1 MHDASKPIFQ
11 EKRTLEACM
20 SEDIPRALIG
30 YDIRK
35 IEFPLRA
42 NGIHFA
48 DSKKDYRLQIA
59 DLLAGSFSYWAKG
72 IANDYREEDF
82 WKKLN
87 KLNFEKFING
97 SVWPVDPN
105 DITSLEKYTDDG
117 SGVNAV
123 DYMSRHVKLN

>member
-1 MHDASKPIFQ
+1 
-11 EKRTLEACM
+11 M

-35 IEFPLRA
+35 VEFPLRA
-42 NGIHFA
+42 NGINFA

-72 IANDYREEDF
+72 IANDCREDDF
-82 WKKLN
+82 WKNLN
-87 KLNFEKFING
+87 ELNLEKFIYG